1 MLEKIRKVASPD
13 VQIASQSHE
22 SRKLNL
28 VAQEI
33 SSEIPYAI
41 KNVIFKVAIYIRLSK
56 EDMDRGYD
64 DSESVKNQKILL
76 EEYVKSLGEEYE
88 LIDIYADQ
96 RIYWN
101 KFQ

>member
-1 MLEKIRKVASPD
+1 MLEKVRK
-13 VQIASQSHE
+13 
-22 SRKLNL
+22 
-28 VAQEI
+28 
-33 SSEIPYAI
+33 
-41 KNVIFKVAIYIRLSK
+41 VIFKVAIYIRLSK

-76 EEYVKSLGEEYE
+76 EEYVKNLGEEYE
-88 LIDIYADQ
+88 LVDIYIDQ

>member
-1 MLEKIRKVASPD
+1 MLEK
-13 VQIASQSHE
+13 
-22 SRKLNL
+22 L
-28 VAQEI
+28 
-33 SSEIPYAI
+33 

-76 EEYVKSLGEEYE
+76 TEYVKNLGEEYE
-88 LIDIYADQ
+88 IIDIYADQ

-101 KFQ
+101 KLQ

>member
-1 MLEKIRKVASPD
+1 MLER
-13 VQIASQSHE
+13 
-22 SRKLNL
+22 
-28 VAQEI
+28 
-33 SSEIPYAI
+33 I

-76 EEYVKSLGEEYE
+76 TEYVKNLGEEYE
-88 LIDIYADQ
+88 LADIYIDQ

-101 KFQ
+101 KFR

>member
-1 MLEKIRKVASPD
+1 MLEKT
-13 VQIASQSHE
+13 
-22 SRKLNL
+22 
-28 VAQEI
+28 
-33 SSEIPYAI
+33 

>member
-1 MLEKIRKVASPD
+1 MLEK
-13 VQIASQSHE
+13 
-22 SRKLNL
+22 L
-28 VAQEI
+28 
-33 SSEIPYAI
+33 

-76 EEYVKSLGEEYE
+76 EEYVKNLGEEYE
-88 LIDIYADQ
+88 LIDIYIDQ
-96 RIYWN
+96 RIYRN

>member
-1 MLEKIRKVASPD
+1 MLEKV
-13 VQIASQSHE
+13 
-22 SRKLNL
+22 
-28 VAQEI
+28 
-33 SSEIPYAI
+33 

-88 LIDIYADQ
+88 LVDIYADQ

-101 KFQ
+101 KLQ